1 MSESTYSEDE
11 IIEAAEQ
18 YIASIE
24 KEVDEEQKKE
34 LREEIKDG
42 KERCERLSQEHGE
55 GHKLVEKAKKILN
68 SRRTELEELEQL
80 EKQVGTARDEFLA
93 VIADDFELS
102 EQWLKGNVLEAVT
115 HALYGQRD
123 SSYKL
128 FAERITSLDDLT
140 DYDELERIEM
150 ASVIALLA
158 KDATGETEKVEEQYQ
173 RLIDSKSFAAFE
185 VLCEHRNQTSQEA
198 AEKLGEDSGTVNN
211 WLKSPINFWDRMI
224 PFYRPKKGEYDLSTT
239 GLYFREHYY
248 EGEIESGEDTDEDE
262 LKEKSEEGGEAGE
275 TQVTL
280 GDTSVPSNESEGA
293 AGDDGETEGSTN
305 DNSETEGSA
314 SDDCGSEEVN
324 ISEIED
330 TQKKADAMFSKV
342 SDEPE
347 N

>member
-11 IIEAAEQ
+11 IVEVAEQ

-34 LREEIKDG
+34 LKEEIKDG
-42 KERCERLSQEHGE
+42 GERYERLSQEHGE
-55 GHKLVEKAKKILN
+55 GHKLVERAKKILD
-68 SRRTELEELEQL
+68 SRRTKLEELEQL
-80 EKQVGTARDEFLA
+80 EKRVGTAREEFLT

-102 EQWLKGNVLEAVT
+102 DQWLEGNVLEAVT
-115 HALYGQRD
+115 HALYGRRD

-128 FAERITSLDDLT
+128 FAEKITSLDDLT

-150 ASVIALLA
+150 ASIVALLA
-158 KDATGETEKVEEQYQ
+158 KDAIGETEKVEEQYQ
-173 RLIDSKSFAAFE
+173 RLVDSKSFAAFE

-198 AEKLGEDSGTVNN
+198 AEKLDDDSSTVNN

-248 EGEIESGEDTDEDE
+248 EGEIESGEDTDGDK
-262 LKEKSEEGGEAGE
+262 LKEKSEKDGEASE

-280 GDTSVPSNESEGA
+280 GDTSAPSNESEGA
-293 AGDDGETEGSTN
+293 ADDDG
-305 DNSETEGSA
+305 ETEGSA
-314 SDDCGSEEVN
+314 SDDCESEEAN

-330 TQKKADAMFSKV
+330 TQEKADAMFSKV

>member
-11 IIEAAEQ
+11 IVEVAEQ

-34 LREEIKDG
+34 LKEEIKDG
-42 KERCERLSQEHGE
+42 GERYERLSQEHGE
-55 GHKLVEKAKKILN
+55 GHKLVERAKKILD
-68 SRRTELEELEQL
+68 SRRTKLEELEQL
-80 EKQVGTARDEFLA
+80 EKRVGTAREEFLT

-102 EQWLKGNVLEAVT
+102 DQWLEGNVLEAVT
-115 HALYGQRD
+115 HALYGRRD

-128 FAERITSLDDLT
+128 FAEKITSLDDLT

-150 ASVIALLA
+150 ASVVALLA
-158 KDATGETEKVEEQYQ
+158 KDAIGETEKVEEQYQ
-173 RLIDSKSFAAFE
+173 RLVDSKSFAAFE

-198 AEKLGEDSGTVNN
+198 AEKLDDDSSTVNN

-248 EGEIESGEDTDEDE
+248 EGEIESGEDTDGDK
-262 LKEKSEEGGEAGE
+262 LKEKSEKDGEASE

-280 GDTSVPSNESEGA
+280 GDTSAPSNESEGA
-293 AGDDGETEGSTN
+293 ADDDG
-305 DNSETEGSA
+305 ETEGSA
-314 SDDCGSEEVN
+314 SDDCESEEAN

-330 TQKKADAMFSKV
+330 TQEKADAMFSKV